1 MVASGACGGGAAR
14 RGRTVVF
21 ASGAELQSMNPLV
34 TIHPLAK
41 QVQRYVLLT
50 TLARYDTALV
60 PRPYLAR
67 TWVWSPDLQAL
78 RFRLQSGVRWHDG
91 TPTTA
96 RDVVWT
102 LNAARDPATGYPRL
116 NDLAGVSWVTDPD
129 DSTVVVRF
137 AAPQRGFPDVLTD
150 LAILPS
156 RLLDTVPASR
166 LREAAWND
174 HPVGNGPFRFV
185 SHEPRRRWVFAA
197 DSTFPAALGG
207 PPRLERFVV
216 VVVDEPSTKLAA
228 LTSGEVDFAG
238 IQPAHAALVRRD
250 ARLAVLDYP
259 LIFPYGI
266 VLNLR
271 RPPFD
276 DRRVRLALALALD
289 RAEIVAGYLY
299 GLGEVADGPVPP
311 GMPGYT
317 PTRLL
322 PTSPDSARRLLSGR
336 RIGFELLTVGSGEA
350 ALEQMIQARL
360 ATVGFDV
367 TIRQLELSAFLDR
380 VNARRHEFDAAVLGT
395 PGDPGLGYLAPL
407 AQIAGLTI
415 PPDPAAA
422 QRRFAD
428 SLPVVFLYHARGVQG
443 MNRRVR
449 GVRMDRRG
457 GLAHVAGGGVA
468 PRRAAPPPP
477 TSRPAPPRAPPPR
490 GGGAARPP
498 PPPPQRAPAAIDV
511 ALVALLTY
519 ARGERLPQGEIAE
532 HAWQLEVVEAKCP
545 GGRQDQFAAALGGF
559 HRLSFRDPDVGVEPI
574 TLDAA
579 FAAALARQTVLC
591 YTGRSRVSG
600 ETIARVM
607 GAYERGDARVTAAL
621 RALKDVAAGMVEA
634 LRAAD
639 LGRVGTLLSENWRH
653 QQALDP
659 GMRTDEMA
667 RLEQA
672 VAAAGGLGGK
682 AAGGGARGADFLL
695 GQDGA
700 GAVAAA
706 GPSAGATARPPGW
719 APEGGAA

>member
-67 TWVWSPDLQAL
+67 MWVWSPDLQAL
-78 RFRLQSGVRWHDG
+78 RFRLHSGVHWHEG

-96 RDVVWT
+96 RDVVWP
-102 LNAARDPATGYPRL
+102 LNGARDPATGYPRL

-129 DSTVVVRF
+129 DSPVGVRS

-259 LIFPYGI
+259 LILPYGI

-289 RAEIVAGYLY
+289 RAELLAGDLYGPGGVAGGAGPPRGAGY
-299 GLGEVADGPVPP
+299 APTPVPP
-311 GMPGYT
+311 PR
-317 PTRLL
+317 PHSAPPL
-322 PTSPDSARRLLSGR
+322 PHRR
-336 RIGFELLTVGSGEA
+336 RI
-350 ALEQMIQARL
+350 R
-360 ATVGFDV
+360 
-367 TIRQLELSAFLDR
+367 
-380 VNARRHEFDAAVLGT
+380 
-395 PGDPGLGYLAPL
+395 
-407 AQIAGLTI
+407 
-415 PPDPAAA
+415 
-422 QRRFAD
+422 
-428 SLPVVFLYHARGVQG
+428 
-443 MNRRVR
+443 
-449 GVRMDRRG
+449 
-457 GLAHVAGGGVA
+457 
-468 PRRAAPPPP
+468 
-477 TSRPAPPRAPPPR
+477 
-490 GGGAARPP
+490 
-498 PPPPQRAPAAIDV
+498 
-511 ALVALLTY
+511 
-519 ARGERLPQGEIAE
+519 
-532 HAWQLEVVEAKCP
+532 
-545 GGRQDQFAAALGGF
+545 
-559 HRLSFRDPDVGVEPI
+559 
-574 TLDAA
+574 
-579 FAAALARQTVLC
+579 
-591 YTGRSRVSG
+591 
-600 ETIARVM
+600 
-607 GAYERGDARVTAAL
+607 
-621 RALKDVAAGMVEA
+621 
-634 LRAAD
+634 
-639 LGRVGTLLSENWRH
+639 
-653 QQALDP
+653 
-659 GMRTDEMA
+659 
-667 RLEQA
+667 
-672 VAAAGGLGGK
+672 
-682 AAGGGARGADFLL
+682 
-695 GQDGA
+695 
-700 GAVAAA
+700 
-706 GPSAGATARPPGW
+706 
-719 APEGGAA
+719 

>member
-1 MVASGACGGGAAR
+1 VVASGACGGGAAR

-60 PRPYLAR
+60 PQPYLAR

-197 DSTFPAALGG
+197 DST
-207 PPRLERFVV
+207 
-216 VVVDEPSTKLAA
+216 
-228 LTSGEVDFAG
+228 
-238 IQPAHAALVRRD
+238 
-250 ARLAVLDYP
+250 
-259 LIFPYGI
+259 
-266 VLNLR
+266 
-271 RPPFD
+271 
-276 DRRVRLALALALD
+276 
-289 RAEIVAGYLY
+289 
-299 GLGEVADGPVPP
+299 
-311 GMPGYT
+311 
-317 PTRLL
+317 
-322 PTSPDSARRLLSGR
+322 SPDSARRLLSGR

-457 GLAHVAGGGVA
+457 RLAN
-468 PRRAAPPPP
+468 
-477 TSRPAPPRAPPPR
+477 
-490 GGGAARPP
+490 
-498 PPPPQRAPAAIDV
+498 
-511 ALVALLTY
+511 
-519 ARGERLPQGEIAE
+519 IAE
-532 HAWQLEVVEAKCP
+532 WW
-545 GGRQDQFAAALGGF
+545 
-559 HRLSFRDPDVGVEPI
+559 
-574 TLDAA
+574 
-579 FAAALARQTVLC
+579 
-591 YTGRSRVSG
+591 
-600 ETIARVM
+600 IA
-607 GAYERGDARVTAAL
+607 
-621 RALKDVAAGMVEA
+621 
-634 LRAAD
+634 
-639 LGRVGTLLSENWRH
+639 
-653 QQALDP
+653 P
-659 GMRTDEMA
+659 
-667 RLEQA
+667 
-672 VAAAGGLGGK
+672 
-682 AAGGGARGADFLL
+682 
-695 GQDGA
+695 
-700 GAVAAA
+700 
-706 GPSAGATARPPGW
+706 
-719 APEGGAA
+719 

>member
-137 AAPQRGFPDVLTD
+137 AAPQRGFPDVLPAP
-150 LAILPS
+150 AILPS
-156 RLLDTVPASR
+156 RLLDPVPASR

-276 DRRVRLALALALD
+276 ERRVRLALALALD
-289 RAEIVAGYLY
+289 RAEIVAGDLY
-299 GLGEVADGPVPP
+299 GLGGVAGGPVPP
-311 GMPGYT
+311 RVPGYT
-317 PTRLL
+317 PLRAL
-322 PTSPDSARRLLSGR
+322 PPSPHSARRVLSR
-336 RIGFELLTVGSGEA
+336 
-350 ALEQMIQARL
+350 
-360 ATVGFDV
+360 
-367 TIRQLELSAFLDR
+367 
-380 VNARRHEFDAAVLGT
+380 
-395 PGDPGLGYLAPL
+395 
-407 AQIAGLTI
+407 
-415 PPDPAAA
+415 
-422 QRRFAD
+422 RRFAD
-428 SLPVVFLYHARGVQG
+428 SLPVGFLYHARGVQG

-457 GLAHVAGGGVA
+457 ELAN
-468 PRRAAPPPP
+468 
-477 TSRPAPPRAPPPR
+477 
-490 GGGAARPP
+490 
-498 PPPPQRAPAAIDV
+498 
-511 ALVALLTY
+511 
-519 ARGERLPQGEIAE
+519 IAE
-532 HAWQLEVVEAKCP
+532 WW
-545 GGRQDQFAAALGGF
+545 
-559 HRLSFRDPDVGVEPI
+559 
-574 TLDAA
+574 
-579 FAAALARQTVLC
+579 
-591 YTGRSRVSG
+591 
-600 ETIARVM
+600 IA
-607 GAYERGDARVTAAL
+607 
-621 RALKDVAAGMVEA
+621 
-634 LRAAD
+634 
-639 LGRVGTLLSENWRH
+639 
-653 QQALDP
+653 P
-659 GMRTDEMA
+659 
-667 RLEQA
+667 
-672 VAAAGGLGGK
+672 
-682 AAGGGARGADFLL
+682 
-695 GQDGA
+695 
-700 GAVAAA
+700 
-706 GPSAGATARPPGW
+706 
-719 APEGGAA
+719 

>member
-78 RFRLQSGVRWHDG
+78 RFRLHSGVRWHDG

-156 RLLDTVPASR
+156 RLLDSVPASR

-197 DSTFPAALGG
+197 DSAFPAALGG

-259 LIFPYGI
+259 LILPYGI

-311 GMPGYT
+311 GVPGYT
-317 PTRLL
+317 PTRSL

-336 RIGFELLTVGSGEA
+336 RIGFELDGGERRGS
-350 ALEQMIQARL
+350 AR
-360 ATVGFDV
+360 ADDPGP
-367 TIRQLELSAFLDR
+367 
-380 VNARRHEFDAAVLGT
+380 ARRRRVRRD
-395 PGDPGLGYLAPL
+395 
-407 AQIAGLTI
+407 
-415 PPDPAAA
+415 DPAARA
-422 QRRFAD
+422 VGVSRPRERPA
-428 SLPVVFLYHARGVQG
+428 ARI
-443 MNRRVR
+443 R
-449 GVRMDRRG
+449 RRG
-457 GLAHVAGGGVA
+457 AG
-468 PRRAAPPPP
+468 
-477 TSRPAPPRAPPPR
+477 
-490 GGGAARPP
+490 
-498 PPPPQRAPAAIDV
+498 D
-511 ALVALLTY
+511 
-519 ARGERLPQGEIAE
+519 
-532 HAWQLEVVEAKCP
+532 
-545 GGRQDQFAAALGGF
+545 
-559 HRLSFRDPDVGVEPI
+559 
-574 TLDAA
+574 
-579 FAAALARQTVLC
+579 
-591 YTGRSRVSG
+591 
-600 ETIARVM
+600 
-607 GAYERGDARVTAAL
+607 
-621 RALKDVAAGMVEA
+621 
-634 LRAAD
+634 
-639 LGRVGTLLSENWRH
+639 
-653 QQALDP
+653 
-659 GMRTDEMA
+659 
-667 RLEQA
+667 
-672 VAAAGGLGGK
+672 
-682 AAGGGARGADFLL
+682 
-695 GQDGA
+695 
-700 GAVAAA
+700 
-706 GPSAGATARPPGW
+706 
-719 APEGGAA
+719 